1 MTPCVAVHSVYQ
13 SVSLSDHMVQF
24 ANVDLLVTCPKPTV
38 ISVRSFRKCDWA
50 AVRESLASVPW
61 QVMTTFDELEDMW
74 YFLKSS
80 LYYVLDEYAPLK
92 TVVSKFSKHPT
103 PWMTPELLQAIKE
116 KNKAKAS
123 SLDQ

>member
-13 SVSLSDHMVQF
+13 SVGLSDHMVQF

-74 YFLKSS
+74 YFFKSS

-103 PWMTPELLQAIKE
+103 SWMTPELLQAIKE